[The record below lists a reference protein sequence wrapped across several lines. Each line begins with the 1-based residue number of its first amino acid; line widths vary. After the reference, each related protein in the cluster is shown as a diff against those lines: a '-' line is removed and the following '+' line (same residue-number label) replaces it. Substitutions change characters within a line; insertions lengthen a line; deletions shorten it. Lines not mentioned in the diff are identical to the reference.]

1 MIGDRALTRGCHRR
15 ARPHIDRV
23 KFNALVEARIR
34 AAQNDGKL
42 SGLSGEGKPL
52 PDDPADNLPSDE
64 RFQVLLARSVGHVP
78 EEVALLREIE
88 ALRARI
94 AEGDE
99 SLRGRLA
106 DCELRLTML
115 HEANGRNLSARR
127 VGG

>member
-1 MIGDRALTRGCHRR
+1 M
-15 ARPHIDRV
+15 

-34 AAQNDGKL
+34 AAQIDGKL

-52 PDDPADNLPSDE
+52 PRDPADDLPSDE

-78 EEVALLREIE
+78 EEVELLREIE
-88 ALRARI
+88 RLRARL
-94 AEGDE
+94 AAGDE
-99 SLRGRLA
+99 TARGPLA
-106 DCELRLTML
+106 ARELRLTML